1 MYPQGAVVVGKM
13 SKASSRALLRLGF
26 RSVFVPLA
34 QSDPGIARESLYNHG
49 QLHKLIVKPL
59 RKSAISTA
67 VIIDALYECKDEE
80 RSPAILSVLGQFVS
94 EMT

>member
-34 QSDPGIARESLYNHG
+34 QSDPGIARESLYN

-59 RKSAISTA
+59 QKSAISTA

-80 RSPAILSVLGQFVS
+80 PSPAILSVLGQFVS